1 MKYLHTNYIL
11 NKYILQN
18 IIININKIIKN
29 YNIFKIKNY

>member
-1 MKYLHTNYIL
+1 MKYLHTNYIS